1 MNNKFILLSRSLWS
15 AILPLVL
22 LVLNAF
28 GVTGSTEIGEF
39 ANGVVEAV
47 IVIASLVLQFLHQRN
62 PKPTSLAS

>member
-15 AILPLVL
+15 AILPLLL

-28 GVTGSTEIGEF
+28 GVTGSAEIGEF

-47 IVIASLVLQFLHQRN
+47 IVIAR
-62 PKPTSLAS
+62 

>member
-15 AILPLVL
+15 AILPLLL

-28 GVTGSTEIGEF
+28 GVTGSAEIGEF

-62 PKPTSLAS
+62 PKPTNLAS

>member
-15 AILPLVL
+15 AILLL

-28 GVTGSTEIGEF
+28 GVTGSAEIGEF

-62 PKPTSLAS
+62 PKPTNLAS

>member
-22 LVLNAF
+22 LVLDAF